1 MTTQEE
7 KTAVLAVE
15 QKNMAKEISAIR
27 SDIKSM
33 NEKLD
38 RNFDKFSEW
47 LVANYATKVELDSVS
62 IKVDWLTSLTNRI
75 LWGLVTSLLSITIWL
90 IVFIYLNNIK

>member
-1 MTTQEE
+1 MSTQEE

-33 NEKLD
+33 NDKLD
-38 RNFDKFSEW
+38 RNFDKFSE
-47 LVANYATKVELDSVS
+47 
-62 IKVDWLTSLTNRI
+62 
-75 LWGLVTSLLSITIWL
+75 
-90 IVFIYLNNIK
+90 

>member
-1 MTTQEE
+1 MSTQEE

-33 NEKLD
+33 NDKLD
-38 RNFDKFSEW
+38 RNFDKFSEG
-47 LVANYATKVELDSVS
+47 LVANYATKAELDSVS
-62 IKVDWLTSLTNRI
+62 MKVDGLTSLTNKI

>member
-1 MTTQEE
+1 MSTQEE

-47 LVANYATKVELDSVS
+47 LISNYATKAELDVVA
-62 IKVDWLTSLTNRI
+62 IKVDSLTSLTNKI
-75 LWGLVTSLLSITIWL
+75 LRWLVTSLLSITIWL

>member
-7 KTAVLAVE
+7 KTAVLVVE
-15 QKNMAKEISAIR
+15 QKNMAKEIFAIR

-38 RNFDKFSEW
+38 RNFDKFSE
-47 LVANYATKVELDSVS
+47 
-62 IKVDWLTSLTNRI
+62 
-75 LWGLVTSLLSITIWL
+75 
-90 IVFIYLNNIK
+90 